1 MKANIRQKIRV
12 TVPKSILWKI
22 LPMRAYWA
30 AGEDP
35 KGNFGDQL
43 TPVLIKEIFSDN
55 IRYSGIGASDL
66 MAVGSILEGAE
77 KLSQYTKPIIWG
89 SGFIEDGPNWSGTP
103 AIVKAVR
110 GKLSL
115 KRIEHMSQGKEI
127 ALGDPGILFPLI
139 YPDYK
144 NLNKIYKISVIPHF
158 ADKNIPVVQKIS
170 ADKNIHIIDVL
181 DSPKNVARQICQSEV
196 VFSSSLHGLI
206 FSDAFNVP
214 NKWTPLGKDTVTGG
228 DYKFRDYYSAYGVE
242 PSPLELVDA
251 IKNAENIKKEWRTPG
266 NIEYLQ
272 KGLIEAFPLKPKKQ
286 YLS

>member
-1 MKANIRQKIRV
+1 M
-12 TVPKSILWKI
+12 LWNFTHI
-22 LPMRAYWA
+22 RAYWA

-55 IRYSGIGASDL
+55 IKYSGIGASDL
-66 MAVGSILEGAE
+66 IAVGSILEGAE
-77 KLSQYTKPIIWG
+77 KLSQGTKPLIWG
-89 SGFIEDGPNWSGTP
+89 SGFIEDGPNWSGSP
-103 AIVKAVR
+103 ATVKAVR

-158 ADKNIPVVQKIS
+158 ADKNMPIIQNIS
-170 ADKNIHIIDVL
+170 TDENIHIIDVL
-181 DSPKNVARQICQSEV
+181 DSPENVARQICQSEV

-251 IKNAENIKKEWRTPG
+251 IRKAENIKREWRAPG
-266 NIEYLQ
+266 DIEYLQ
-272 KGLIEAFPLKPKKQ
+272 KRLIEAFPLKPKKQ
-286 YLS
+286 YFL